1 MNNEFTLPCD
11 HLAKLLM
18 HSNSVKKV
26 NKNSEGVATR
36 ELRANQIFLTRV
48 LLDCLKHLYAY
59 LNEGDKV
66 CECYNCLKIVM
77 QGHLHDFF
85 S

>member
-1 MNNEFTLPCD
+1 M
-11 HLAKLLM
+11 
-18 HSNSVKKV
+18 
-26 NKNSEGVATR
+26 EGVATR
-36 ELRANQIFLTRV
+36 EHRANQIFLTRV

-59 LNEGDKV
+59 LNEGNKV
-66 CECYNCLKIVM
+66 REYYNCLKIVI